1 MIPTATQCVALA
13 AERLTNS
20 SFDEPFTQ
28 ARLLAYFNVAYR
40 ELFGKLQNHGVPAA
54 EKTAYFNLPAYT
66 NTFSPAKAG
75 ITDFGELKPGG
86 FAERSIASTHTITT
100 VEPTSGEI
108 TLTVGSAHSL
118 SANSRVIVYNASA
131 DAGANGEWY
140 IAVPSST
147 KVTLN
152 GSTVTVSGSTA
163 CTGTL
168 STSTERFVPLI
179 EGELPEADEAAVM
192 AREHLGIFQ
201 WTGELFKLPGA
212 TTARQLRIQYRR
224 SAADLTLTESTG
236 IDDSKNFLG
245 IRAAELAARD
255 YDRTNHAQQLKGEA
269 DAALLDIINLMAK
282 AKQRVVTRRPP
293 FRHTMGNRVHLM

>member
-1 MIPTATQCVALA
+1 MIPTATQCVALT
-13 AERLTNS
+13 AERLANS
-20 SFDEPFTQ
+20 SFDEPYTQ
-28 ARLLAYFNVAYR
+28 ARLLTYVNIAYR

-75 ITDFGELKPGG
+75 ITDFGELVPDGL
-86 FAERSIASTHTITT
+86 AERSIASTHTLTF
-100 VEPTSGEI
+100 VEPASGEVK
-108 TLTVGSAHSL
+108 LTVSSAHGL
-118 SANSRVIVYNASA
+118 SANTRVVVYNASA

-147 KVTLN
+147 TVTLN
-152 GSTVTVSGSTA
+152 GSTVTVSISTA

-168 STSTERFVPLI
+168 STSTERFVSLI
-179 EGELPEADEAAVM
+179 EGELPEADESAVM
-192 AREHLGIFQ
+192 AREHLRIFQ
-201 WTGELFKLPGA
+201 WTGELFKFPGA
-212 TTARQLRIQYRR
+212 TTARQLRMKYRR

-245 IRAAELAARD
+245 LRAAELAARD
-255 YDRTNHAQQLKGEA
+255 YDRKNHAEQLKMEA
-269 DAALLDIINLMAK
+269 DVALLDIINLMAK

>member
-86 FAERSIASTHTITT
+86 LAERSIASTHTITT